1 MKFLDEYRDGELAQQ
16 FAREIHRL
24 TTKPWTIMEVCGGQT
39 HAIVK
44 FGIDELLPKQ
54 ITLIHGPGC
63 PVCVTPLEIID
74 KALEIATQPGVIF
87 TSFGDM
93 LRVPGS
99 VTDLLSVKASGG
111 DVRMVYSPLD
121 AVKLAE
127 QNPMKEV
134 VFFGVGFETTAPATA
149 MAVSLAAK
157 KSLQNFSMLISHVLV
172 PPAIEALMS
181 SPNCRVQA
189 FLAAGHVCTVM
200 GYEEYPPLAAKY
212 RIPIVVTGFEPLDIL
227 HGILMTVQ
235 QLESG
240 RAEVE
245 NQYARSVRREGN
257 QTAQEL
263 IKRVFRVGPRK
274 WRGIG
279 EIPQSGLGLA
289 AAYAAFDAERKFGV
303 ADRRVEE
310 PPDCV
315 AGLILQGL
323 KKPHECPA
331 FGNPCTPEHP
341 LGATMVSSEGAC
353 AAYYRY
359 RRHTA
364 TDVVS
369 AK

>member
-1 MKFLDEYRDGELAQQ
+1 MKFLDEYRDGDLAQQ
-16 FAREIHRL
+16 LAAEIHRT

-54 ITLIHGPGC
+54 LELIHGPGC
-63 PVCVTPLEIID
+63 PVCVTPLEVID
-74 KALEIATQPGVIF
+74 KALEIAARPGVVL

-99 VTDLLSVKASGG
+99 TTDLLSVKAGGG

-127 QNPMKEV
+127 QNPAKEV

-149 MAVSLAAK
+149 MAVYQAAQK
-157 KSLQNFSMLISHVLV
+157 GLKNFSMLISHVLV

-181 SPNCRVQA
+181 APNCRVQA
-189 FLAAGHVCTVM
+189 FLAAGHVCAVM

-212 RIPIVVTGFEPLDIL
+212 HVPIVVTGFEPLDIL

-245 NQYARSVRREGN
+245 NQYVRAVRREGN
-257 QTAQEL
+257 LPAQAL
-263 IKRVFRVGPRK
+263 IKKVFKVVPRK

-289 AAYAAFDAERKFGV
+289 DAFAAFDADQKFGLT
-303 ADRRVEE
+303 DRHVDE
-310 PPDCV
+310 PLDCK
-315 AGLILQGL
+315 AGLVLQGL
-323 KKPHECPA
+323 LKPHECPA
-331 FGNPCTPEHP
+331 FGTKCTPEHP

-359 RRHTA
+359 RRH
-364 TDVVS
+364 
-369 AK
+369 